1 MMLIGKLT
9 KEHLH
14 NSNLL
19 QMIGL
24 PTLLFDL
31 VYFTRRHNY
40 KNKLKA
46 KQVVYQDKNVFGQ
59 ILFTLNYMKFILN

>member
-19 QMIGL
+19 QMISL
-24 PTLLFDL
+24 PTLLLEESTDL
-31 VYFTRRHNY
+31 STFNFEE
-40 KNKLKA
+40 A
-46 KQVVYQDKNVFGQ
+46 
-59 ILFTLNYMKFILN
+59 

>member
-24 PTLLFDL
+24 LTLLLKSTDL
-31 VYFTRRHNY
+31 STFNFEE
-40 KNKLKA
+40 A
-46 KQVVYQDKNVFGQ
+46 
-59 ILFTLNYMKFILN
+59 